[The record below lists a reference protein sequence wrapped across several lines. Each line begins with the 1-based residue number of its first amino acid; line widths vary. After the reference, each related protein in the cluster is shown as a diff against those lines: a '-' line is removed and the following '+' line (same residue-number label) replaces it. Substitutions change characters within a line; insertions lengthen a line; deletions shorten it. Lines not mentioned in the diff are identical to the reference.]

1 MSNKLLPPPPE
12 VNAAFGN
19 PREYALDNMNK
30 VNQMQTT
37 LIQSAGKKFNYKSK
51 AYKKSKKSKKY
62 KKSKKSKKSRKS
74 NKSKKSRK
82 SRKYKKSRKYF
93 ARGGNAKIEVK
104 VVPTLFN
111 DVGSG
116 NQSSQ
121 GSQVAALQNSVNA
134 NEMATYD
141 KNVTLA
147 KPIPASQLSSSA
159 AQAAP
164 VQKGGAYSPSCYSGG
179 RKSRK

>member
-19 PREYALDNMNK
+19 PRESALDNMNK

-51 AYKKSKKSKKY
+51 AYKKSKKSR
-62 KKSKKSKKSRKS
+62 KSKKS

-164 VQKGGAYSPSCYSGG
+164 VQK
-179 RKSRK
+179 